1 MTGSGYL
8 PVRIGQLWTNSL
20 LERLSTRLT
29 IKTVDFAPT
38 GDRGNTLRP
47 KHYCFDIA
55 IPLAI
60 AAEQE
65 PLGALLFE
73 AKYMGSKVAT
83 RALED
88 HILQELV
95 MVASGKHVVALATLV
110 VACYCYGRRLTGR
123 SLRRT
128 LDIGRRTAR
137 AYLGAS
143 DALLSRFY
151 VSEENYARLV
161 RRCL

>member
-8 PVRIGQLWTNSL
+8 PVRIGRLWTNSL

-29 IKTVDFAPT
+29 IKTVDFEPT
-38 GDRGNTLRP
+38 GDRGSTLRP

-55 IPLAI
+55 LPLAI
-60 AAEQE
+60 AAERE

-73 AKYMGSKVAT
+73 AKYMGGKVAT

-88 HILQELV
+88 HVLQELPT
-95 MVASGKHVVALATLV
+95 GEHVVALATLV
-110 VACYCYGRRLTGR
+110 VACYCHGRGLTGR

-137 AYLGAS
+137 AYQGAS
-143 DALLSRFY
+143 DTLLSRFY